1 MTVIVVPAP
10 LTLNAHF
17 CLCLAYFS
25 MWLENSRQPAHNVWV
40 KKHRERR
47 WQCNTHRY
55 ARY

>member
-1 MTVIVVPAP
+1 MTVIVVLAP

-17 CLCLAYFS
+17 CRCLAYFS
-25 MWLENSRQPAHNVWV
+25 MWLENCRQPAHNVWV